1 MTVRKMTD
9 RAFGD
14 YAADKDVNAS
24 ALRAGRKSML
34 HMRAVI
40 DGVAKEP
47 SPAMLLGSALHAAI
61 LEPARFYEMV
71 RVAPDVDRRTKAG
84 KEKHAAF
91 VASLPEGAIVLTA
104 DDYDAVRDA
113 QLAVNASMLPNLMGA
128 GESEVSVYWGEQ
140 CGDKVVGCKARIDWL
155 GHLAGQPDQGIIID
169 IKTTRDA
176 SPSAFA
182 RSAAA
187 YGYVHQAAWYM
198 RAAAR
203 LNATGQGPKIADYFV
218 VAVEMEAPYAV
229 GLYRLSSDDLRAA
242 DLDNLETLQC
252 WAAACEADQFPG
264 PTGSTI
270 RTLNVPEWVFRS
282 ANPTVSSVQDDLLDG
297 DTTIPF

>member
-9 RAFGD
+9 RAFDD

-34 HMRAVI
+34 HMKAVI

-61 LEPARFYEMV
+61 LEPANFGEML

-84 KEKHAAF
+84 KEEYAAF
-91 VASLPEGAIVLTA
+91 VASLPKNAIVLTA
-104 DDYDAVRDA
+104 DDYNAVRDA

-140 CGDKVVGCKARIDWL
+140 CGDKVVGCKARLDWL

-176 SPSAFA
+176 SPGAFA

-187 YGYVHQAAWYM
+187 YGYLHQAAWYM

-203 LNATGQGPKIADYFV
+203 LNATGQGPKIADYFM
-218 VAVEMEAPYAV
+218 VAVEMEPPYAV

-252 WAAACEADQFPG
+252 WAAACEADEFWG

>member
-1 MTVRKMTD
+1 MTVRKIAD

-34 HMRAVI
+34 HMKAVI

-47 SPAMLLGSALHAAI
+47 SPAMLLGTALHAAI
-61 LEPARFYEMV
+61 LEPARFAQMV

-84 KEKHAAF
+84 KEEYNAF
-91 VASLPEGAIVLTA
+91 TESLPEGAIVLSIDEWNDVTQ
-104 DDYDAVRDA
+104 AVA
-113 QLAVNASMLPNLMGA
+113 AVNATMLPNLMGD
-128 GESEVSVYWGEQ
+128 GQSEVSVYWGEQ
-140 CGDKVVGCKARIDWL
+140 CVGQVVGCKARLDWL
-155 GHLAGQPDQGIIID
+155 GHLAGQPDAGLIID

-176 SPSAFA
+176 SPGAFA
-182 RSAAA
+182 RSAAS
-187 YGYVHQAAWYM
+187 YGYLHQAAWYM

-203 LNATGQGPKIADYFV
+203 LNAAGQGPKIADYFV
-218 VAVEMEAPYAV
+218 VAVEMAAPYAV

-252 WAAACEADQFPG
+252 WAAACKADEFWG

-282 ANPTVSSVQDDLLDG
+282 ANPIVSSVQDDLLDG
-297 DTTIPF
+297 DITIPF

>member
-9 RAFGD
+9 QPFEQ
-14 YAADKDVNAS
+14 YANDGYVNSS
-24 ALRAGRKSML
+24 ALKAGRKSML
-34 HMRAVI
+34 HMKAVI

-61 LEPARFYEMV
+61 LEPQRFAQMV

-84 KEKHAAF
+84 KEEHAAF
-91 VASLPEGAIVLTA
+91 VASLPKGAIVLSGE
-104 DDYDAVRDA
+104 DYNAVRDA
-113 QLAVNASMLPNLMGA
+113 QLAINASILPTLMGT
-128 GESEVSVYWGEQ
+128 GESEVSIYWGEQ
-140 CGDKVVGCKARIDWL
+140 WGDKVVGCKARLDWL
-155 GHLAGQPDQGIIID
+155 GYDGVRPSQGLIID

-176 SPSAFA
+176 SPAAFS
-182 RSAAA
+182 RAAA
-187 YGYVHQAAWYM
+187 SYGYLHQAAWYM

-203 LNATGQGPKIADYFV
+203 LNAIGQGPKIADYLI

-229 GLYRLSSDDLRAA
+229 GLYRLSGDDLKAA
-242 DLDNLETLQC
+242 DLDNLETLHR
-252 WAAACEADQFPG
+252 WAAACDANEWPG
-264 PTGSTI
+264 PTGTSI

-282 ANPTVSSVQDDLLDG
+282 SDPTVSSVNDDLLDG

>member
-14 YAADKDVNAS
+14 YAADQDVNAS

-40 DGVAKEP
+40 DGVAKDP
-47 SPAMLLGSALHAAI
+47 SPAMLLGSALHDAI
-61 LEPARFYEMV
+61 LEPARFGEML

-84 KEKHAAF
+84 KEEHAAF

-140 CGDKVVGCKARIDWL
+140 CGDKVVGCKARLDWL
-155 GHLAGQPDQGIIID
+155 GHLAGQPDQGLIID

-252 WAAACEADQFPG
+252 WAAACEADEFWG

>member
-1 MTVRKMTD
+1 
-9 RAFGD
+9 
-14 YAADKDVNAS
+14 
-24 ALRAGRKSML
+24 
-34 HMRAVI
+34 
-40 DGVAKEP
+40 
-47 SPAMLLGSALHAAI
+47 MLLGSALHAAI

-84 KEKHAAF
+84 KEEHAAF

-140 CGDKVVGCKARIDWL
+140 CGDKVVGCKARLDWL
-155 GHLAGQPDQGIIID
+155 GHLAGQPDQGLIID

-252 WAAACEADQFPG
+252 WAAACEADEFWG

>member
-1 MTVRKMTD
+1 MNVRKMTD

-34 HMRAVI
+34 HMKAVI
-40 DGVAKEP
+40 DGVADEP
-47 SPAMLLGSALHAAI
+47 SPAMLLGTALHAAI
-61 LEPARFYEMV
+61 LEPARFGEML

-84 KEKHAAF
+84 KEEYNAF
-91 VASLPEGAIVLTA
+91 AASLPDGAIVLTIE
-104 DDYDAVRDA
+104 DWNAVTQA
-113 QLAVNASMLPNLMGA
+113 VAAVNATMLPNLMGT
-128 GESEVSVYWGEQ
+128 GESEVSVYWGER
-140 CGDKVVGCKARIDWL
+140 CVDKVVGCKARIDWL
-155 GHLAGQPDQGIIID
+155 GHLAGQPDAGLIID

-176 SPSAFA
+176 SPGAFA
-182 RSAAA
+182 RSAAS

-198 RAAAR
+198 RAAAC
-203 LNATGQGPKIADYFV
+203 LHASGQGPKITDYLM

-229 GLYRLSSDDLRAA
+229 GLYRMSSDDLKAA
-242 DLDNLETLQC
+242 DLDNLETLRS
-252 WAAACEADQFPG
+252 WAAACEADEFPG

-282 ANPTVSSVQDDLLDG
+282 SNQTVSSVQDDLLDG

>member
-1 MTVRKMTD
+1 MTVRKMPN
-9 RAFGD
+9 RSFAD
-14 YAADKDVNAS
+14 YAADGDINAS

-34 HMRAVI
+34 HMKAVI

-47 SPAMLLGSALHAAI
+47 TPAMLLGSALHAAI
-61 LEPARFYEMV
+61 LEPARFAEMM

-84 KEKHAAF
+84 KEEHAAF
-91 VASLPEGAIVLTA
+91 VASLPKGAIVLSG
-104 DDYDAVRDA
+104 DDYQAVRDA
-113 QLAVNASMLPNLMGA
+113 QLAVNATIVPTLLGA
-128 GESEVSVYWGEQ
+128 GESEVSIYWGEQ
-140 CGDKVVGCKARIDWL
+140 WSDKVVGCKARLDWL
-155 GHLAGQPDQGIIID
+155 GHLGGDPDMGIILD

-176 SPSAFA
+176 SPAAFS

-203 LNATGQGPKIADYFV
+203 LNAIGQGPKIADYLI
-218 VAVEMEAPYAV
+218 VAVEMEAPHAV
-229 GLYRLSSDDLRAA
+229 GLYRVSGDDLKAA
-242 DLDNLETLQC
+242 DLDNLETLHR
-252 WAAACEADQFPG
+252 WAAACEANDWPG
-264 PTGSTI
+264 PTGSSI

-282 ANPTVSSVQDDLLDG
+282 SDPTVSSVNDDLLDG